1 MQQVPWWVWTSAAP
15 LGLGAWSPIV
25 PGRLLRRPRWVALG
39 VLWSVVA
46 LLGWILA
53 VTTDGDSSLGG
64 LFIIVGWVGATAT
77 ALTIRPSY
85 VAETGSSLRRG
96 LTAAEQR
103 LEERREAQKVALER
117 PELAL
122 ELGIGRPDR
131 SGAQDA
137 GLVDVNNAPLSVL
150 LGLPGVD
157 DALATRIVE
166 ARAQINGFSSV
177 QDLGSVLD
185 LDAYAVERLADRV
198 VFLPRQGRE

>member
-1 MQQVPWWVWTSAAP
+1 MPWWVWTSAAP
-15 LGLGAWSPIV
+15 LALGAWAPIV
-25 PGRLLRRPRWVALG
+25 PGRQLRRPRWVALG
-39 VLWSVVA
+39 ALWSAVA
-46 LLGWILA
+46 LVGWVLA
-53 VTTDGDSSLGG
+53 VTTDGDSGLGG

-85 VAETGSSLRRG
+85 VAATASSL
-96 LTAAEQR
+96 
-103 LEERREAQKVALER
+103 RREAQKLALQR

-131 SGAQDA
+131 PGAEAA

-157 DALATRIVE
+157 DALATRIGE

-185 LDAYAVERLADRV
+185 LDAYAVERLEDLV
-198 VFLPRQGRE
+198 VFLPR

>member
-1 MQQVPWWVWTSAAP
+1 MQRMPWWVWTSAAP
-15 LGLGAWSPIV
+15 LALGAWAPIV
-25 PGRLLRRPRWVALG
+25 PGRQLRRPRWVALG
-39 VLWSVVA
+39 ALWSAVA
-46 LLGWILA
+46 LVGWVLA
-53 VTTDGDSSLGG
+53 VTTDGDSGLGG

-85 VAETGSSLRRG
+85 VAATTSSLRRG

-103 LEERREAQKVALER
+103 LQERREAQKLALQRPEVALEV
-117 PELAL
+117 
-122 ELGIGRPDR
+122 GIGRPDR
-131 SGAQDA
+131 PGAEAA

-185 LDAYAVERLADRV
+185 LDAYAVERLEDLV
-198 VFLPRQGRE
+198 VFLPR

>member
-1 MQQVPWWVWTSAAP
+1 MVEAHECRRCRGGCGRRRHRSRS
-15 LGLGAWSPIV
+15 G
-25 PGRLLRRPRWVALG
+25 PGRRSSRA
-39 VLWSVVA
+39 A
-46 LLGWILA
+46 GW
-53 VTTDGDSSLGG
+53 
-64 LFIIVGWVGATAT
+64 GA
-77 ALTIRPSY
+77 R
-85 VAETGSSLRRG
+85 
-96 LTAAEQR
+96 
-103 LEERREAQKVALER
+103 ER

-131 SGAQDA
+131 AGAEAA

-185 LDAYAVERLADRV
+185 LDAYTVERLD
-198 VFLPRQGRE
+198 

>member
-1 MQQVPWWVWTSAAP
+1 MQRMPWWVWTSAAP
-15 LGLGAWSPIV
+15 LALGAWAPIV
-25 PGRLLRRPRWVALG
+25 PGRQLRRPRWVALG
-39 VLWSVVA
+39 ALWSAVA
-46 LLGWILA
+46 LVGWVLA
-53 VTTDGDSSLGG
+53 VTTDGDSGLGG
-64 LFIIVGWVGATAT
+64 LFIMVGWGGATAT

-85 VAETGSSLRRG
+85 VVAPTSSLRRG

-103 LEERREAQKVALER
+103 LQERREAQKLALQRPEVALEV
-117 PELAL
+117 
-122 ELGIGRPDR
+122 GIGRPDR
-131 SGAQDA
+131 PGAEAA

-185 LDAYAVERLADRV
+185 LDAYAVERLEDLV
-198 VFLPRQGRE
+198 VFLPR